1 MTTEAVP
8 DALFDAALDQ
18 MQDLIDATRPDQM
31 ALPTPCDDWDVRALI
46 NHIVGGP
53 AGFAARASGKTAGWS
68 APQGDLLGDD
78 PAAAFRAAR
87 RSLEAAFLEYPQAAG
102 QSRPFMIG
110 ESAVHAW
117 DLAQATGQ
125 VARLDPALAEA
136 GLAVLRTVLTAERRA
151 GSDAFGPEVPVSP
164 DAPAYLRLAGFLG
177 RQPLG

>member
-1 MTTEAVP
+1 MTTEAPP

-18 MQDLIDATRPDQM
+18 MQALIDSARPDQM
-31 ALPTPCDDWDVRALI
+31 TLPTPCTDWDVRALL

-53 AGFAARASGKTAGWS
+53 AGFVARVSGKTAGWA

-87 RSLEAAFLEYPQAAG
+87 QTLEATFLEYPEAAG
-102 QSRPFMIG
+102 RSRPFIVG
-110 ESAVHAW
+110 ESAIHAW

-125 VARLDPALAEA
+125 TARLDPALAEA
-136 GLAVLRTVLTAERRA
+136 GLVVLRAALKPEMRSST
-151 GSDAFGPEVPVSP
+151 SFGPEMPVAP
-164 DAPAYLRLAGFLG
+164 DAPPYERLAGFLG